1 MTFTNGIL
9 LNNTY
14 NETFKEIR
22 ESFDKRFDSIKA
34 DFLKDK
40 SQNIFLKN
48 ILDSFNENVLCES
61 TTQESFELQNNFNL
75 ENARA
80 YLKEPYQLFVDLF
93 EKEKKLVQNCQEA
106 IDSTILY
113 F

>member
-48 ILDSFNENVLCES
+48 IL
-61 TTQESFELQNNFNL
+61 
-75 ENARA
+75 
-80 YLKEPYQLFVDLF
+80 
-93 EKEKKLVQNCQEA
+93 EK
-106 IDSTILY
+106 
-113 F
+113 